1 MEGHV
6 MSEIFECFRNRREV
20 PPQEPS
26 AEYQLLEEMTT
37 AAKKVGYEWAHSMAR
52 EEILKTLDGMHA
64 RGMGHRDRV
73 DAVRMVRLLE
83 SLEPA
88 KGRQRVA
95 A

>member
-6 MSEIFECFRNRREV
+6 MNQIFECFRNRPEV

-26 AEYQLLEEMTT
+26 VEYQLLEELTT
-37 AAKKVGYEWAHSMAR
+37 AAKKVGTEWAHSMAR
-52 EEILKTLDGMHA
+52 EEILKTLDGMNA

-88 KGRQRVA
+88 KGRQKVA

>member
-6 MSEIFECFRNRREV
+6 MNQIFECFRNRPEV

-26 AEYQLLEEMTT
+26 VEYQLLEELTT
-37 AAKKVGYEWAHSMAR
+37 AAKKVGTEWAHAMAR
-52 EEILKTLDGMHA
+52 EEILKTLDGMNA

-73 DAVRMVRLLE
+73 DAIRMVRLLE

-88 KGRQRVA
+88 KGRQKVNA
-95 A
+95 

>member
-1 MEGHV
+1 MN
-6 MSEIFECFRNRREV
+6 EIHECFRNRPEV
-20 PPQEPS
+20 PPQEPGI
-26 AEYQLLEEMTT
+26 EYQLLEELTT
-37 AAKKVGYEWAHSMAR
+37 AAKKVGTEWAHSMAR
-52 EEILKTLDGMHA
+52 EEILKTLDGMHD

-88 KGRQRVA
+88 KGRQKVA

>member
-6 MSEIFECFRNRREV
+6 LNQIFECFRNRPEV

-26 AEYQLLEEMTT
+26 VEYQLLEELTT
-37 AAKKVGYEWAHSMAR
+37 AAMKVGTVWAHAMAR
-52 EEILKTLDGMHA
+52 EEILKTLDDMHD

-73 DAVRMVRLLE
+73 VATRMVLLLE

-88 KGRQRVA
+88 KGRQKVNA
-95 A
+95 

>member
-6 MSEIFECFRNRREV
+6 MNEILECFRNRPEV

-26 AEYQLLEEMTT
+26 VEYQLLEELTT
-37 AAKKVGYEWAHSMAR
+37 AAKKVGHEWAHSMAR
-52 EEILKTLDGMHA
+52 EEILKTLDGMNE

-73 DAVRMVRLLE
+73 DATRMVRLLE

>member
-1 MEGHV
+1 MN
-6 MSEIFECFRNRREV
+6 EILECFRNRREV

-26 AEYQLLEEMTT
+26 VEYQLLEELAT

-52 EEILKTLDGMHA
+52 EEILKTLDGMNA

-73 DAVRMVRLLE
+73 DATRMVRLLE

-88 KGRQRVA
+88 EGRQKVNA
-95 A
+95 

>member
-1 MEGHV
+1 MNQ
-6 MSEIFECFRNRREV
+6 IFECFRNRPEV

-26 AEYQLLEEMTT
+26 VEYQLLEELTT
-37 AAKKVGYEWAHSMAR
+37 AAKKVGTEWAHAMAR
-52 EEILKTLDGMHA
+52 EEILKTLDGMNA

-88 KGRQRVA
+88 KGRQKVSA
-95 A
+95 